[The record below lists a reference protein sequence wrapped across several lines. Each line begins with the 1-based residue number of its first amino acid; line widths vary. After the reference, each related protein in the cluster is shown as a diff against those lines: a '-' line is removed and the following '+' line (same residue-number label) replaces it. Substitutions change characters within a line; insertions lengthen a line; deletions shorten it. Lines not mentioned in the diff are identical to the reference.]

1 MNDLPH
7 LAGLKSL
14 AIAPSPSMRFALVA
28 FLVYHQSH
36 SIRHA
41 YTHWMPSRYRLRV
54 AIPPAEAAWSDG
66 VVGWRGL

>member
-41 YTHWMPSRYRLRV
+41 YTH
-54 AIPPAEAAWSDG
+54 
-66 VVGWRGL
+66 